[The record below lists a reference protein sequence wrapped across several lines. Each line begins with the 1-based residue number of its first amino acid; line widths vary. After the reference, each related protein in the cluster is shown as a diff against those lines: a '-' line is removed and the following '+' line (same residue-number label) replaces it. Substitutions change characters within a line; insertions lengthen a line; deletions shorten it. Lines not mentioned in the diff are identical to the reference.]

1 MKVVRECL
9 PEDLTSALRQMM
21 SKKGPHEGM
30 WKERNSKCGAPEKG
44 IWSNRKRCMVL
55 KHSEQQGE
63 WRNMWSEKNH
73 VKSLESGKEF
83 MFILT
88 VRIQ

>member
-1 MKVVRECL
+1 MINILIFTYNILNIEENFKKVCDR
-9 PEDLTSALRQMM
+9 
-21 SKKGPHEGM
+21 
-30 WKERNSKCGAPEKG
+30 ERNSKCGAPEKG